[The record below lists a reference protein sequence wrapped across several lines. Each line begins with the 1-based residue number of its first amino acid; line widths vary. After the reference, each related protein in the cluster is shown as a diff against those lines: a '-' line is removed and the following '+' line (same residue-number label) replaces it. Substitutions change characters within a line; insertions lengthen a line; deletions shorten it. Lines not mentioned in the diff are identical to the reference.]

1 MIIMPRSTA
10 QPRRLTGAATARR
23 TVTLTG
29 VQPTG
34 DLHIGNYVGA
44 IRPLAALAVDPTR
57 DVYVFIADLHALD
70 SRPDPAALRE
80 RCRRLA
86 AALLACGLDRPNV
99 HVYRQSRVP
108 AVARMAALLSNVAAK
123 GLLNRAHAYKAS
135 VAANVAAGRDPD
147 HGVNMGLYSYPV
159 LMAADIL
166 ALDTDEVPVG
176 PDQAQHLEIA
186 VDLARQFSR
195 SYRPGVL
202 REPRALIAEQTATLP
217 GLDGRKMSKSYGN
230 TIALMA
236 EPSVM
241 SKQIRRIVTDS
252 TPPEQPKGPDTSTLV
267 ALLRAFAD
275 PGTVAAV
282 EERYRTGGVGYG
294 EVKSLLARVID
305 AHVAPMR
312 NRYQRLLTD
321 PAQLDARLA
330 KGEEHTCRRADR
342 TLARTMAAV
351 GL

>member
-1 MIIMPRSTA
+1 MTIMTHTTA
-10 QPRRLTGAATARR
+10 QPERQTGAATARR
-23 TVTLTG
+23 TATLTG

-34 DLHIGNYVGA
+34 ELHLGNYVGA
-44 IRPLAALAVDPTR
+44 IRPLADLAADPVR
-57 DVYVFIADLHALD
+57 EVYVFVADLHALN

-80 RCRRLA
+80 RSRRLA

-108 AVARMAALLSNVAAK
+108 AVAGMAALLSTVAAK

-147 HGVNMGLYSYPV
+147 HGVNMGLYNYPL

-166 ALDTDEVPVG
+166 ALDADDVPVG
-176 PDQAQHLEIA
+176 ADQAQHLEIA
-186 VDLARQFSR
+186 ADLARQFSR

-202 REPRALIAEQTATLP
+202 RVPRALIAERTATLP
-217 GLDGRKMSKSYGN
+217 GLDGRKMSKSYDN
-230 TIALMA
+230 TITLLA
-236 EPSVM
+236 EPNVM
-241 SKQIRRIVTDS
+241 SNQIRRIVTDS
-252 TPPEQPKGPDTSTLV
+252 TPPDEPKDPDRCTLV

-275 PGTVAAV
+275 PRTVAAV
-282 EERYRTGGVGYG
+282 EARYRTGGVGYG
-294 EVKSLLARVID
+294 EVKQVLANVID

-312 NRYQRLLTD
+312 DRYHRLLSD
-321 PAQLDARLA
+321 PAELDARLA
-330 KGEEHTCRRADR
+330 EGEQHARRRADR
-342 TLARTMAAV
+342 TLARTMAAM